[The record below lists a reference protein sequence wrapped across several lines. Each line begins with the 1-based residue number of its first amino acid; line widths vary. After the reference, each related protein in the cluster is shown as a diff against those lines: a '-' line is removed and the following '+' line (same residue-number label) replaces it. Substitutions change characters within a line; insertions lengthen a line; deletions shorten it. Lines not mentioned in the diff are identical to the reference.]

1 MPEWIKEMNDK
12 IIRLPA
18 VKEVSGLC
26 RSSIYEGVAA
36 GTFPAPVKIG
46 VRAVGWRT
54 SDLTNWLQARVPSLG
69 KKS

>member
-1 MPEWIKEMNDK
+1 MIDK
-12 IIRLPA
+12 IVRLPA

-46 VRAVGWRT
+46 LRAVGWRS
-54 SDLTNWLQARVPSLG
+54 SDLTNWLEARVSKVG
-69 KKS
+69 NKS

>member
-1 MPEWIKEMNDK
+1 MPERTKKMNDR
-12 IIRLPA
+12 IVRLPA

-46 VRAVGWRT
+46 LRAVGWRS
-54 SDLTNWLQARVPSLG
+54 SDLTNWLETRVSRLG